1 MINPENTMRFS
12 SGLPLSQVLTA
23 TTSVQAN
30 QVLRSTYI
38 LLSLTLL
45 YSAGAAWYAMVSNAA
60 PIGVFVLLIGM
71 FGLYFLTLATR
82 NSRWGLVSIFAYTG
96 FMGYTL
102 GPILNFYIKHFSNGP
117 QMIATALGATAVIFV
132 ALSGY
137 TLISRKNF
145 SFLGGT
151 IAIAALA
158 AFLIGIGG
166 MVFHMPML
174 QLAVSGAFAL
184 ISAAYIL
191 YITSSIIHGGE
202 TNYIMATIMLYVS
215 IFNLF
220 ISLLQIFAAFG
231 GGGSSN
237 RS

>member
-1 MINPENTMRFS
+1 MRYG
-12 SGLPLSQVLTA
+12 SGMPLSQVLTA

-45 YSAGAAWYAMVSNAA
+45 FSAGAAWYAMISNAA
-60 PIGVFVLLIGM
+60 PVGVFMLLIGM

-82 NSRWGLVSIFAYTG
+82 NSRWGLLSIFAYTG

-102 GPILNFYIKHFSNGP
+102 GPILNFYIKNFSNGP

-158 AFLIGIGG
+158 AFLFGIGG
-166 MVFHMPML
+166 MLFHMPMM
-174 QLAVSGAFAL
+174 QLIVSGAFAL

-191 YITSSIIHGGE
+191 YITSGIIHGGE

-237 RS
+237 RN

>member
-45 YSAGAAWYAMVSNAA
+45 FSAGAAWYAMVSNAA